1 MQRFFIPINIE
12 TIEFVRRYYYIA
24 NQLSFIIHMKKKK
37 IIVIGCGFGGLQFVE
52 NLKKNVFDILI
63 IDKVNY
69 HQFQPLFYQVA
80 ASQIEPATI
89 AFPLR
94 KIFQN
99 RKDIRIRLATVEA
112 LNNDE
117 KTVET
122 SIGEFSYDYLII
134 ASGAKTNYFGNVE
147 IEKNSLSLKSTF
159 KAMTIRNKTLMNFEK
174 ILYEDDKDAL
184 YNIVIVGGGPT
195 GVELAGAFSEMKKEV
210 LPKDYPNI
218 LAHNV
223 NVYLLEGSNHTLS
236 AMSPFAQK
244 YSEKYLKKMGVIVKT
259 GVFVKQ
265 YNGETVVLSNGET
278 IVSKN
283 VIWSA
288 GVKGN
293 PIDGIPEDLILPSN
307 RIKVNRLNRIESLD
321 DVFAI
326 GDVAYMETEKY
337 PKGHPQVA
345 NVAIGQAKNLAK
357 NLNRMTK
364 DPQSKLKHYEYRN
377 LGTMATVGRNKA
389 LVDLPFA
396 KFKGRFAWLI
406 WMFLHLMLILS
417 VRNKLV
423 IFINW
428 AWNYITKN
436 SSLRLI
442 LKDENEP
449 LDI

>member
-1 MQRFFIPINIE
+1 MI
-12 TIEFVRRYYYIA
+12 
-24 NQLSFIIHMKKKK
+24 KKK
-37 IIVIGCGFGGLQFVE
+37 IIVIGCGFGGLQFIKH
-52 NLKKNVFDILI
+52 LKKDIFDILL
-63 IDKVNY
+63 IDKVNH

-89 AFPLR
+89 SFPLR

-99 RKDIRIRLATVEA
+99 RKDVRIRLTNVEA
-112 LNNDE
+112 VNE
-117 KTVET
+117 KKKVIET
-122 SIGEFSYDYLII
+122 SIGEFPYDYLVI
-134 ASGAKTNYFGNVE
+134 ATGSKTNYFNNDQ
-147 IEKNSLSLKSTF
+147 IEENSLSLKSTF

-174 ILYEDDKDAL
+174 ILYEKNREGL

-195 GVELAGAFSEMKKEV
+195 GVELAGAFAEMKKEV
-210 LPKDYPNI
+210 IPKDYPNI
-218 LAHNV
+218 IPSKI

-236 AMSPFAQK
+236 AMSPYAQK
-244 YSEKYLKKMGVIVKT
+244 YSEKYLLKMGVIVKT
-259 GVFVKQ
+259 GIFVKQ
-265 YNGETVVLSNGET
+265 YDGKIVTLSNGET
-278 IVSKN
+278 IYSEN

-293 PIDGIPEDLILPSN
+293 AIGGIPDDVLLPTG
-307 RIKVNRLNRIESLD
+307 RIKVNRINKVEPLT
-321 DVFAI
+321 DVYAI

-337 PKGHPQVA
+337 PKGHPQLA

-357 NLNRMTK
+357 NLHK
-364 DPQSKLKHYEYRN
+364 IDQEKHDKLKEYEYRN

-389 LVDLPFA
+389 VVDLPFA
-396 KFKGRFAWLI
+396 KFRGRFAWFV

-417 VRNKLV
+417 VRNKIV

-442 LKDENEP
+442 LLDEKETT
-449 LDI
+449 DI

>member
-1 MQRFFIPINIE
+1 M
-12 TIEFVRRYYYIA
+12 
-24 NQLSFIIHMKKKK
+24 KKK
-37 IIVIGCGFGGLQFVE
+37 IIVVGCGFGGLQFVKH
-52 NLKKNVFDILI
+52 LKKNAYDILI
-63 IDKVNY
+63 IDKVNH

-89 AFPLR
+89 SFPLR

-112 LNNDE
+112 LNDSD
-117 KTVET
+117 KTVST
-122 SIGEFSYDYLII
+122 SIGDFSYDYLII
-134 ASGAKTNYFGNVE
+134 ASGAKTNYFNNNE
-147 IEKNSLSLKSTF
+147 IERNSLSLKSTY
-159 KAMTIRNKTLMNFEK
+159 KAMAIRNKTLMNFEK
-174 ILYEDDKDAL
+174 ILYEEDNEGL
-184 YNIVIVGGGPT
+184 YNLVIVGGGAT
-195 GVELAGAFSEMKKEV
+195 GVELAGAFAEMKKEV

-236 AMSPFAQK
+236 SMSSYAQK
-244 YSEKYLKKMGVIVKT
+244 YSEKYLRKMGVIVKT
-259 GVFVKQ
+259 GIFVKQ
-265 YNGETVVLSNGET
+265 YDGEIVTLSNGET
-278 IVSKN
+278 IVTKN

-293 PIDGIPEDLILPSN
+293 PIRGIPDNLVLPSG
-307 RIKVNRLNRIESLD
+307 RIKVNRLNRVESLQ
-321 DVFAI
+321 DVYAI
-326 GDVAYMETEKY
+326 GDVAIMETEKY
-337 PKGHPQVA
+337 PKGHPQLA

-357 NLNRMTK
+357 NLNRILNGK
-364 DPQSKLKHYEYRN
+364 ESNLKLYEYRN

-389 LVDLPFA
+389 LVDFPFV
-396 KFKGRFAWLI
+396 KFRGRFAWLV

-442 LKDENEP
+442 LDDEINSSGG
-449 LDI
+449 

>member
-1 MQRFFIPINIE
+1 
-12 TIEFVRRYYYIA
+12 
-24 NQLSFIIHMKKKK
+24 MKKKK
-37 IIVIGCGFGGLQFVE
+37 IIVIGCGFGGLQFVK
-52 NLKKNVFDILI
+52 NLKKDVYDILI

-99 RKDIRIRLATVEA
+99 RKDIRIRLATVES
-112 LNNDE
+112 LNDNG
-117 KTVET
+117 KLITT

-134 ASGAKTNYFGNVE
+134 ASGAKTNYFGNEE
-147 IEKNSLSLKSTF
+147 IENNSLSLKSTF
-159 KAMTIRNKTLMNFEK
+159 KAMTIRNKTLMNFER
-174 ILYEDDKDAL
+174 ILYKEDKTGL
-184 YNIVIVGGGPT
+184 YNIVIVGGGAT
-195 GVELAGAFSEMKKEV
+195 GVELAGAFAEMKKEV

-244 YSEKYLKKMGVIVKT
+244 YSEKYLNKMGVIVKT
-259 GVFVKQ
+259 GVFVKK
-265 YNGETVVLSNGET
+265 YDGENVVLSNGET
-278 IVSKN
+278 ITSKN

-288 GVKGN
+288 GVIGN
-293 PIDGIPEDLILPSN
+293 PIGGVPKDLLLPSG
-307 RIKVNRLNRIESLD
+307 RIKVNRINRVEPLD
-321 DVFAI
+321 NVFAI

-337 PKGHPQVA
+337 PKGHPQLA

-357 NLNRMTK
+357 NINRITK
-364 DPQSKLKHYEYRN
+364 EDSSKLKYYEYRN

-396 KFKGRFAWLI
+396 KFKGGFAWLI

-442 LKDENEP
+442 LTDEDNSE
-449 LDI
+449 DF

>member
-1 MQRFFIPINIE
+1 
-12 TIEFVRRYYYIA
+12 
-24 NQLSFIIHMKKKK
+24 MKRKK
-37 IIVIGCGFGGLQFVE
+37 IIVIGCGFGGLQFIK
-52 NLKKNVFDILI
+52 NLKKNVYDILI

-89 AFPLR
+89 SFPLR
-94 KIFQN
+94 KIFQK
-99 RKDIRIRLATVEA
+99 RKDIRIRLATVEG
-112 LNNDE
+112 LDYHQ
-117 KTVET
+117 KTVAT

-134 ASGAKTNYFGNVE
+134 ASGAKTNYFGNKE
-147 IEKNSLSLKSTF
+147 IEANSLSLKSTF
-159 KAMTIRNKTLMNFEK
+159 KAMSIRNKTLMNFEK
-174 ILYEDDKDAL
+174 ILYENQKDGL
-184 YNIVIVGGGPT
+184 YNIVIVGGGAT
-195 GVELAGAFSEMKKEV
+195 GVELAGAFAEMKKEV

-218 LAHNV
+218 EVQNV
-223 NVYLLEGSNHTLS
+223 KVYLLEGSKHTLS
-236 AMSPFAQK
+236 AMSAYAQK
-244 YSEKYLKKMGVIVKT
+244 YSQKYLKKMGVIVKT
-259 GVFVKQ
+259 GVFVNK
-265 YNGETVVLSNGET
+265 YDGETVTLSNGQS

-293 PIDGIPEDLILPSN
+293 PIGGLPENTLMPSG
-307 RIKVNRLNRIESLD
+307 RIKVNRINEIESIQ

-326 GDVAYMETEKY
+326 GDVAHMETDKY

-357 NLNRMTK
+357 NINRMHNSK
-364 DPQSKLKHYEYRN
+364 NAKLKQYEYRN

-396 KFKGRFAWLI
+396 KFRGRFAWFI

-442 LKDENEP
+442 LLDEKDSLDEN
-449 LDI
+449 L

>member
-1 MQRFFIPINIE
+1 
-12 TIEFVRRYYYIA
+12 
-24 NQLSFIIHMKKKK
+24 MKRKK
-37 IIVIGCGFGGLQFVE
+37 IIVIGCGFGGLQLVKH
-52 NLKKNVFDILI
+52 LKKNTYDILI
-63 IDKVNY
+63 IDKVNH

-89 AFPLR
+89 SFPLR
-94 KIFQN
+94 KIFQK
-99 RKDIRIRLATVEA
+99 RKDVRIRLATVEV
-112 LNNDE
+112 LNNEE
-117 KTVET
+117 KTIET
-122 SIGEFSYDYLII
+122 SIGKFRYDYLII
-134 ASGAKTNYFGNVE
+134 ATGAVTNYFGNAE
-147 IEKNSLSLKSTF
+147 IENNSLSLKTTY
-159 KAMTIRNKTLMNFEK
+159 KAMSIRNKTLLNFEK
-174 ILYEDDKDAL
+174 ILYEEDKDGL
-184 YNIVIVGGGPT
+184 YNIVIVGGGAT
-195 GVELAGAFSEMKKEV
+195 GVELAGAYAEMKKEV

-223 NVYLLEGSNHTLS
+223 NVYLLEGSNNTLS
-236 AMSPFAQK
+236 AMSSYAQK
-244 YSEKYLKKMGVIVKT
+244 YSEKYLRKMGVIVKT
-259 GVFVKQ
+259 GVFVNQ
-265 YNGETVVLSNGET
+265 YDGNTVVLSNGDT
-278 IVSKN
+278 INSKN

-293 PIDGIPEDLILPSN
+293 PIGGIPENLLQKTN
-307 RIKVNRLNRIESLD
+307 RIKVDRHNRVESLQ

-326 GDVAYMETEKY
+326 GDVAHMETDKY

-345 NVAIGQAKNLAK
+345 NVAIGQAKILAK
-357 NLNRMTK
+357 NINSMQK
-364 DPQSKLKHYEYRN
+364 NESYQLKSYEYRN

-442 LKDENEP
+442 LIDDEKNISETN
-449 LDI
+449 

>member
-1 MQRFFIPINIE
+1 MI
-12 TIEFVRRYYYIA
+12 
-24 NQLSFIIHMKKKK
+24 KKK
-37 IIVIGCGFGGLQFVE
+37 IIVIGCGFGGLQFIK
-52 NLKKNVFDILI
+52 NLKKNTFDILL
-63 IDKVNY
+63 IDKVNH

-89 AFPLR
+89 SFPLR

-99 RKDIRIRLATVEA
+99 RKDVRIRLANVESV
-112 LNNDE
+112 NDKE
-117 KTVET
+117 KVVET
-122 SIGEFSYDYLII
+122 SIGKFLYDYLVI
-134 ASGAKTNYFGNVE
+134 ATGSKTNYFNNKQ
-147 IEKNSLSLKSTF
+147 IEENSLSLKSTY
-159 KAMTIRNKTLMNFEK
+159 KAMSIRNKTLMNFEK
-174 ILYEDDKDAL
+174 ILYEVDKSGL
-184 YNIVIVGGGPT
+184 YNIVIVGGGAT
-195 GVELAGAFSEMKKEV
+195 GVELAGAFAEMKKEV

-218 LAHNV
+218 LASKV

-236 AMSPFAQK
+236 AMSSYAQK
-244 YSEKYLKKMGVIVKT
+244 YSEKYLLKMGVIVKT

-265 YNGETVVLSNGET
+265 YDGQVVLLSNGET
-278 IVSKN
+278 INSEN

-293 PIDGIPEDLILPSN
+293 AIGGIPNDLLLPSG
-307 RIKVNRLNRIESLD
+307 RIKVDRINKIESLD
-321 DVFAI
+321 EVYAI
-326 GDVAYMETEKY
+326 GDVAYMETDKY
-337 PKGHPQVA
+337 PKGHPQLA

-357 NLNRMTK
+357 NLNKVAQGKHDR
-364 DPQSKLKHYEYRN
+364 LKAYEYRN

-389 LVDLPFA
+389 VVDLPFA
-396 KFKGRFAWLI
+396 KFKGRFAWFV

-442 LKDENEP
+442 LLDE
-449 LDI
+449 DHSSHI

>member
-1 MQRFFIPINIE
+1 
-12 TIEFVRRYYYIA
+12 
-24 NQLSFIIHMKKKK
+24 MKKKK
-37 IIVIGCGFGGLQFVE
+37 IIVIGCGFAGLQFVK
-52 NLKKNVFDILI
+52 NLKKDVYDILI

-99 RKDIRIRLATVEA
+99 RKDIRIRLATVES
-112 LNNDE
+112 LNDNE
-117 KTVET
+117 KTIST
-122 SIGEFSYDYLII
+122 SIGEFSYNYLII
-134 ASGAKTNYFGNVE
+134 ASGAKTNYFGNEE
-147 IEKNSLSLKSTF
+147 IENNSLSLKSTF
-159 KAMTIRNKTLMNFEK
+159 KAMTIRNKTLMNFER
-174 ILYEDDKDAL
+174 ILYKEDKSGL
-184 YNIVIVGGGPT
+184 YNIVIVGGGAT
-195 GVELAGAFSEMKKEV
+195 GVELAGAFAEMKKEV

-244 YSEKYLKKMGVIVKT
+244 YSEKYLNKMGVIVKT
-259 GVFVKQ
+259 GVFVKK
-265 YNGETVVLSNGET
+265 YDGENVVLSNGET
-278 IVSKN
+278 ITSKN

-288 GVKGN
+288 GVIGN
-293 PIDGIPEDLILPSN
+293 PIGGVPKDLLLPSG
-307 RIKVNRLNRIESLD
+307 RIKVNRINRVEPLD
-321 DVFAI
+321 SVFAI

-337 PKGHPQVA
+337 PKGHPQLA

-357 NLNRMTK
+357 NINRITK
-364 DPQSKLKHYEYRN
+364 EDNPKLKYYEYRN

-389 LVDLPFA
+389 VVDLPFA
-396 KFKGRFAWLI
+396 KFKGGFAWLI

-442 LKDENEP
+442 LTDEDNSKDS
-449 LDI
+449 

>member
-1 MQRFFIPINIE
+1 M
-12 TIEFVRRYYYIA
+12 
-24 NQLSFIIHMKKKK
+24 MKKKK
-37 IIVIGCGFGGLQFVE
+37 IIVIGCGFGGLQFVKH
-52 NLKKNVFDILI
+52 LKKDTYDILI
-63 IDKVNY
+63 IDKVNH

-89 AFPLR
+89 SFPLR
-94 KIFQN
+94 KIFQK
-99 RKDIRIRLATVEA
+99 RKDVRIRLATVEV
-112 LNNDE
+112 LNNLE
-117 KTVET
+117 KTIET
-122 SIGEFSYDYLII
+122 SIGKFEYDYLII
-134 ASGAKTNYFGNVE
+134 ATGAVTNYFGNTV
-147 IEKNSLSLKSTF
+147 IENNSLSLKSTY
-159 KAMTIRNKTLMNFEK
+159 KAMSIRNKTLLNFEK
-174 ILYEDDKDAL
+174 ILYEEDKDGL
-184 YNIVIVGGGPT
+184 YNIVIVGGGAT
-195 GVELAGAFSEMKKEV
+195 GVELAGAYAEMKKEV

-223 NVYLLEGSNHTLS
+223 NVYLLEGSNNTLS
-236 AMSPFAQK
+236 AMSSYAQK
-244 YSEKYLKKMGVIVKT
+244 YSEKYLRKMGVIVKT
-259 GVFVKQ
+259 GVLVKQ
-265 YNGETVVLSNGET
+265 YDGITVVLSNGET
-278 IVSKN
+278 INSKN

-293 PIDGIPEDLILPSN
+293 PIGGIPESLLQPTR
-307 RIKVNRLNRIESLD
+307 RIKVDRQNRVESLQ

-326 GDVAYMETEKY
+326 GDVAHMETNKY

-345 NVAIGQAKNLAK
+345 NVAIGQATNLAK
-357 NLNRMTK
+357 NLNRI
-364 DPQSKLKHYEYRN
+364 LKNDSSHLKNYEYRN

-442 LKDENEP
+442 LLDDEKNISETK
-449 LDI
+449 

>member
-1 MQRFFIPINIE
+1 M
-12 TIEFVRRYYYIA
+12 
-24 NQLSFIIHMKKKK
+24 KK
-37 IIVIGCGFGGLQFVE
+37 IIVIGCGFGGLQFVKH
-52 NLKKNVFDILI
+52 LKKDFFDILI

-99 RKDIRIRLATVEA
+99 RKDIRIRLATVES
-112 LNNDE
+112 LNNNE
-117 KTVET
+117 KSITT

-134 ASGAKTNYFGNVE
+134 ASGAKTNYFGNEE
-147 IEKNSLSLKSTF
+147 IENNSLSLKSTF
-159 KAMTIRNKTLMNFEK
+159 KAMTIRNKTLMSFER
-174 ILYEDDKDAL
+174 ILYEEDKTGL
-184 YNIVIVGGGPT
+184 YNIVIVGGGAT
-195 GVELAGAFSEMKKEV
+195 GVELAGAFAEMKKEI

-236 AMSPFAQK
+236 AMSPYAQK

-265 YNGETVVLSNGET
+265 YDGENVVLSNGET
-278 IVSKN
+278 IISKN

-288 GVKGN
+288 GVVGN
-293 PIDGIPEDLILPSN
+293 PIGGVPKDLLLPSG
-307 RIKVNRLNRIESLD
+307 RIKVNRINRIEPLD
-321 DVFAI
+321 NVFAI
-326 GDVAYMETEKY
+326 GDVAHMETEKY
-337 PKGHPQVA
+337 PKGHPQLA

-357 NLNRMTK
+357 NINRITK
-364 DPQSKLKHYEYRN
+364 EDNPKLKYYEYRN

-396 KFKGRFAWLI
+396 KFKGGFAWLI

-442 LKDENEP
+442 LTDEDNSKDS
-449 LDI
+449 

>member
-1 MQRFFIPINIE
+1 MIKR
-12 TIEFVRRYYYIA
+12 
-24 NQLSFIIHMKKKK
+24 KK
-37 IIVIGCGFGGLQFVE
+37 IILIGCGFGGLQLVKH
-52 NLKKNVFDILI
+52 LKKNTYDILI

-89 AFPLR
+89 SFPLR
-94 KIFQN
+94 KIFQK
-99 RKDIRIRLATVEA
+99 RKDVRIRLATVEI
-112 LNNDE
+112 LNNEE
-117 KTVET
+117 KTIET
-122 SIGEFSYDYLII
+122 SIGKFRYDYLII
-134 ASGAKTNYFGNVE
+134 ATGAVTNYFGNSE
-147 IEKNSLSLKSTF
+147 IEKNSLSLKTTY
-159 KAMTIRNKTLMNFEK
+159 KAMSIRNKTLLNFEK
-174 ILYEDDKDAL
+174 ILYEEDKDGL
-184 YNIVIVGGGPT
+184 YNIVIVGGGAT
-195 GVELAGAFSEMKKEV
+195 GVELAGAYAEMKKEV

-223 NVYLLEGSNHTLS
+223 NVYLLEGSNNTLS
-236 AMSPFAQK
+236 AMSPYAQK
-244 YSEKYLKKMGVIVKT
+244 YSEKYLRKMGVIVKT
-259 GVFVKQ
+259 GVFVNQ
-265 YNGETVVLSNGET
+265 YDGNTVVLSNGDT
-278 IVSKN
+278 INSKN

-293 PIDGIPEDLILPSN
+293 PIGGIPDNLLQKTN
-307 RIKVNRLNRIESLD
+307 RIKVDRHNRVESLQ

-326 GDVAYMETEKY
+326 GDVAHMETDKY

-345 NVAIGQAKNLAK
+345 NVAIGQAKILAK
-357 NLNRMTK
+357 NINLMQKN
-364 DPQSKLKHYEYRN
+364 DSSQLKSYEYRN

-442 LKDENEP
+442 LIDDEKNISETN
-449 LDI
+449 

>member
-1 MQRFFIPINIE
+1 
-12 TIEFVRRYYYIA
+12 
-24 NQLSFIIHMKKKK
+24 MKRKK
-37 IIVIGCGFGGLQFVE
+37 IIVIGCGFGGLQFVK
-52 NLKKNVFDILI
+52 NLKKDVYDILI

-89 AFPLR
+89 SFPLR

-99 RKDIRIRLATVEA
+99 RKDIRIRLATVEGF
-112 LNNDE
+112 NYNQ
-117 KTVET
+117 KTVAT
-122 SIGEFSYDYLII
+122 SIGDFSYDYLII
-134 ASGAKTNYFGNVE
+134 ASGAKTNYFGNKE
-147 IEKNSLSLKSTF
+147 IEANSLSLKSTF
-159 KAMTIRNKTLMNFEK
+159 KAMSIRNKTLMNFEK
-174 ILYEDDKDAL
+174 ILYENEKDGL
-184 YNIVIVGGGPT
+184 CNIVIVGGGAT
-195 GVELAGAFSEMKKEV
+195 GVELAGAFAEMKKEV

-218 LAHNV
+218 EVQNV

-236 AMSPFAQK
+236 AMSAYAQR

-259 GVFVKQ
+259 GVFVNK
-265 YNGETVVLSNGET
+265 YDGENVTLSNGES
-278 IVSKN
+278 IISKN

-288 GVKGN
+288 GVRGN
-293 PIDGIPEDLILPSN
+293 PIGGLPENTLMPSG
-307 RIKVNRLNRIESLD
+307 RIKVNRINEIEAMQ

-326 GDVAYMETEKY
+326 GDVAHMETDKY

-357 NLNRMTK
+357 NINRM
-364 DPQSKLKHYEYRN
+364 QSSKNAKLKQYEYRN

-396 KFKGRFAWLI
+396 KFRGRFAWFI

-442 LKDENEP
+442 LLDDKDSLDEN
-449 LDI
+449 L

>member
-1 MQRFFIPINIE
+1 
-12 TIEFVRRYYYIA
+12 
-24 NQLSFIIHMKKKK
+24 MKKKK
-37 IIVIGCGFGGLQFVE
+37 IIVIGCGFGGLQFVK
-52 NLKKNVFDILI
+52 NLKKDVYDILI

-99 RKDIRIRLATVEA
+99 RKDIRIRLATVES
-112 LNNDE
+112 LNDNE
-117 KTVET
+117 KTIST
-122 SIGEFSYDYLII
+122 SIGEFSYNYLII
-134 ASGAKTNYFGNVE
+134 ASGAKTNYFGNEE
-147 IEKNSLSLKSTF
+147 IENNSLSLKSTF
-159 KAMTIRNKTLMNFEK
+159 KAMTIRNKTLMNFER
-174 ILYEDDKDAL
+174 ILYKEDKSGL
-184 YNIVIVGGGPT
+184 YNIVIVGGGAT
-195 GVELAGAFSEMKKEV
+195 GVELAGAFAEMKKEV

-244 YSEKYLKKMGVIVKT
+244 YSEKYLNKMGVIVKT
-259 GVFVKQ
+259 GVFVKK
-265 YNGETVVLSNGET
+265 YDGENVVLSNGET
-278 IVSKN
+278 ITSKN

-288 GVKGN
+288 GVIGN
-293 PIDGIPEDLILPSN
+293 PIGGVPKDLLLPSG
-307 RIKVNRLNRIESLD
+307 RIKVNRINRVEPLD
-321 DVFAI
+321 SVFAI

-337 PKGHPQVA
+337 PKGHPQLA

-357 NLNRMTK
+357 NINRITK
-364 DPQSKLKHYEYRN
+364 EDNPKLKYYEYRN

-389 LVDLPFA
+389 VVDLPFA
-396 KFKGRFAWLI
+396 KFKGGFAWLI

-442 LKDENEP
+442 LTDEDN
-449 LDI
+449 

>member
-1 MQRFFIPINIE
+1 MIKR
-12 TIEFVRRYYYIA
+12 
-24 NQLSFIIHMKKKK
+24 KK
-37 IIVIGCGFGGLQFVE
+37 IILIGCGFGGLQLVKHL
-52 NLKKNVFDILI
+52 NKNTYDILI

-89 AFPLR
+89 SFPLR
-94 KIFQN
+94 KIFQK
-99 RKDIRIRLATVEA
+99 RKDVRIRLATVEL
-112 LNNDE
+112 LNNEE
-117 KTVET
+117 KTIET
-122 SIGEFSYDYLII
+122 SIGKFRYDYLII
-134 ASGAKTNYFGNVE
+134 ATGAVTNYFGNSE
-147 IEKNSLSLKSTF
+147 IEKNSLSLKTTY
-159 KAMTIRNKTLMNFEK
+159 KAMSIRNKTLLNFEK
-174 ILYEDDKDAL
+174 ILYEEDKDGL
-184 YNIVIVGGGPT
+184 YNIVIVGGGAT
-195 GVELAGAFSEMKKEV
+195 GVELAGAYAEMKKEV

-223 NVYLLEGSNHTLS
+223 NVYLLEGSNNTLS
-236 AMSPFAQK
+236 AMSPYAQK
-244 YSEKYLKKMGVIVKT
+244 YSEKYLRKMGVIVKT
-259 GVFVKQ
+259 GVFVNQ
-265 YNGETVVLSNGET
+265 YDGNTVVLSNGDT
-278 IVSKN
+278 INSKN

-293 PIDGIPEDLILPSN
+293 PIGGIPENLLQKTN
-307 RIKVNRLNRIESLD
+307 RIKVDRHNRVESLQ

-326 GDVAYMETEKY
+326 GDVAHMETDKY

-345 NVAIGQAKNLAK
+345 NVAIGQAKILAK
-357 NLNRMTK
+357 NINLMQKN
-364 DPQSKLKHYEYRN
+364 DSSQLKSYEYRN

-442 LKDENEP
+442 LIDDEKNISETN
-449 LDI
+449 

>member
-1 MQRFFIPINIE
+1 
-12 TIEFVRRYYYIA
+12 
-24 NQLSFIIHMKKKK
+24 MKKKV
-37 IIVIGCGFGGLQFVE
+37 IVVGCGFGGLQFVKH
-52 NLKKNVFDILI
+52 LKKDAYNIMI
-63 IDKVNY
+63 IDKVNH

-89 AFPLR
+89 SFPLR

-99 RKDIRIRLATVEA
+99 RKDIRIRLATVES
-112 LNNDE
+112 LNDSD
-117 KTVET
+117 KTVRT
-122 SIGEFSYDYLII
+122 SIGDFSYDYLII
-134 ASGAKTNYFGNVE
+134 ASGAKTNYFNNNE
-147 IEKNSLSLKSTF
+147 IEENSLSLKSTY
-159 KAMTIRNKTLMNFEK
+159 KAMAIRNKTLMNFEK
-174 ILYEDDKDAL
+174 ILYEEDNEGL
-184 YNIVIVGGGPT
+184 YNLVIVGGGAT
-195 GVELAGAFSEMKKEV
+195 GVELAGSFAEMKREV

-236 AMSPFAQK
+236 SMSSYAQK
-244 YSEKYLKKMGVIVKT
+244 YSEKYLRKMGVIVKT

-265 YNGETVVLSNGET
+265 YDGEIVTLSNGES
-278 IVSKN
+278 IVTKN

-293 PIDGIPEDLILPSN
+293 PIRGIPDNLVLSSG
-307 RIKVNRLNRIESLD
+307 RIKVNRLNRVEPLQ
-321 DVFAI
+321 DVYAI
-326 GDVAYMETEKY
+326 GDVAIMETEKY
-337 PKGHPQVA
+337 PKGHPQLA

-357 NLNRMTK
+357 NLNRILNDK
-364 DPQSKLKHYEYRN
+364 ESNLKLYEYRN

-389 LVDLPFA
+389 LVDFPFV
-396 KFKGRFAWLI
+396 KFRGRFAWLV

-442 LKDENEP
+442 LDDEINSS
-449 LDI
+449 DG

>member
-1 MQRFFIPINIE
+1 
-12 TIEFVRRYYYIA
+12 
-24 NQLSFIIHMKKKK
+24 MKKKK
-37 IIVIGCGFGGLQFVE
+37 IIVVGCGFGGLQFVK
-52 NLKKNVFDILI
+52 NLKRNNYDILI
-63 IDKVNY
+63 IDKVNH

-89 AFPLR
+89 SFPLR

-99 RKDIRIRLATVEA
+99 RKDVRIRLASVDVVKSLDNTI
-112 LNNDE
+112 
-117 KTVET
+117 ET
-122 SIGEFSYDYLII
+122 SIGNFEYDYLVI
-134 ASGAKTNYFGNVE
+134 ATGAVTNYFGNTE
-147 IEKNSLSLKSTF
+147 IENNTLSLKSTY
-159 KAMTIRNKTLMNFEK
+159 KAMSIRNKTLLNFEK
-174 ILYEDDKDAL
+174 ILYEEDKDGL
-184 YNIVIVGGGPT
+184 YNIVIVGGGAT
-195 GVELAGAFSEMKKEV
+195 GVELAGAYAEMKKEV

-223 NVYLLEGSNHTLS
+223 NVYLLEGSNNTLS
-236 AMSPFAQK
+236 AMSAFAQK
-244 YSEKYLKKMGVIVKT
+244 YSEKYLRKMGVIVKT

-265 YNGETVVLSNGET
+265 YDGKTVVLSNGET
-278 IVSKN
+278 INSKN

-293 PIDGIPEDLILPSN
+293 PIDGIPKKLLQPSN
-307 RIKVNRLNRIESLD
+307 RIKVDRYNRVESLTV
-321 DVFAI
+321 VFAI
-326 GDVAYMETEKY
+326 GDVAYMETDKY
-337 PKGHPQVA
+337 PNGHPQVA

-357 NLNRMTK
+357 NINRMQK
-364 DPQSKLKHYEYRN
+364 NEHPNLKSYEYRN

-442 LKDENEP
+442 LIDDEKKHHSSQTK
-449 LDI
+449 

>member
-1 MQRFFIPINIE
+1 MIKR
-12 TIEFVRRYYYIA
+12 
-24 NQLSFIIHMKKKK
+24 KK
-37 IIVIGCGFGGLQFVE
+37 IILIGCGFGGLQLVKH
-52 NLKKNVFDILI
+52 LKKNTYDILI

-89 AFPLR
+89 SFPLR
-94 KIFQN
+94 KIFQK
-99 RKDIRIRLATVEA
+99 RKDVRIRLATVEL
-112 LNNDE
+112 LNNEE
-117 KTVET
+117 KTIET
-122 SIGEFSYDYLII
+122 SIGKFRYDYLII
-134 ASGAKTNYFGNVE
+134 ATGAVTNYFGNSE
-147 IEKNSLSLKSTF
+147 IEKNSLSLKTTY
-159 KAMTIRNKTLMNFEK
+159 KAMSIRNKTLLNFEK
-174 ILYEDDKDAL
+174 ILYEEDKDGL
-184 YNIVIVGGGPT
+184 YNIVIVGGGAT
-195 GVELAGAFSEMKKEV
+195 GVELAGAYAEMKKEV

-223 NVYLLEGSNHTLS
+223 NVYLLEGSNNTLS
-236 AMSPFAQK
+236 AMSPYAQK
-244 YSEKYLKKMGVIVKT
+244 YSEKYLRKMGVIVKT
-259 GVFVKQ
+259 GVFVNQ
-265 YNGETVVLSNGET
+265 YDGNTVVLSNGDT
-278 IVSKN
+278 INSKN

-293 PIDGIPEDLILPSN
+293 PIGGIPENLLQKTN
-307 RIKVNRLNRIESLD
+307 RIKVDRHNRVESLQ

-326 GDVAYMETEKY
+326 GDVAHMETDKY

-345 NVAIGQAKNLAK
+345 NVAIGQAKILAK
-357 NLNRMTK
+357 NINIMQK
-364 DPQSKLKHYEYRN
+364 NDSSQLKSYEYRN

-442 LKDENEP
+442 LIDDEKNISETN
-449 LDI
+449 

>member
-1 MQRFFIPINIE
+1 
-12 TIEFVRRYYYIA
+12 
-24 NQLSFIIHMKKKK
+24 MKKKK
-37 IIVIGCGFGGLQFVE
+37 IIVIGCGFAGLQFVK
-52 NLKKNVFDILI
+52 NLKKDVYDILI

-99 RKDIRIRLATVEA
+99 RKDIRIRLATVES
-112 LNNDE
+112 LNDNE
-117 KTVET
+117 KTIST

-134 ASGAKTNYFGNVE
+134 ASGAKTNYFGNEE
-147 IEKNSLSLKSTF
+147 IENNSLSLKSTF
-159 KAMTIRNKTLMNFEK
+159 KAMTIRNKTLMNFER
-174 ILYEDDKDAL
+174 ILYKEDKTGL
-184 YNIVIVGGGPT
+184 YNIVIVGGGAT
-195 GVELAGAFSEMKKEV
+195 GVELAGAFAEMKKEV

-244 YSEKYLKKMGVIVKT
+244 YSEKYLNKMGVIVKT
-259 GVFVKQ
+259 GVFVKK
-265 YNGETVVLSNGET
+265 YDGENVVLSNGET
-278 IVSKN
+278 ITSKN

-288 GVKGN
+288 GVIGN
-293 PIDGIPEDLILPSN
+293 PIGGVPKDLLLPSG
-307 RIKVNRLNRIESLD
+307 RIKVNRINRVEPLD
-321 DVFAI
+321 SVFAI

-337 PKGHPQVA
+337 PKGHPQLA

-357 NLNRMTK
+357 NINRITK
-364 DPQSKLKHYEYRN
+364 EDNPKLKYYEYRN

-389 LVDLPFA
+389 VVDLPFA
-396 KFKGRFAWLI
+396 KFKGGFAWLI

-442 LKDENEP
+442 LTDEDNSKDS
-449 LDI
+449 

>member
-1 MQRFFIPINIE
+1 
-12 TIEFVRRYYYIA
+12 
-24 NQLSFIIHMKKKK
+24 
-37 IIVIGCGFGGLQFVE
+37 
-52 NLKKNVFDILI
+52 
-63 IDKVNY
+63 
-69 HQFQPLFYQVA
+69 
-80 ASQIEPATI
+80 
-89 AFPLR
+89 
-94 KIFQN
+94 
-99 RKDIRIRLATVEA
+99 
-112 LNNDE
+112 
-117 KTVET
+117 
-122 SIGEFSYDYLII
+122 
-134 ASGAKTNYFGNVE
+134 
-147 IEKNSLSLKSTF
+147 
-159 KAMTIRNKTLMNFEK
+159 
-174 ILYEDDKDAL
+174 
-184 YNIVIVGGGPT
+184 
-195 GVELAGAFSEMKKEV
+195 MKKEV

-244 YSEKYLKKMGVIVKT
+244 YSEKYLNKMGVIVKT
-259 GVFVKQ
+259 GVFVKK
-265 YNGETVVLSNGET
+265 YDGENVVLSNGET
-278 IVSKN
+278 ITSKN

-288 GVKGN
+288 GVIGN
-293 PIDGIPEDLILPSN
+293 PIGGVPKDLLLPSG
-307 RIKVNRLNRIESLD
+307 RIKVNRINRVEPLD
-321 DVFAI
+321 SVFAI

-337 PKGHPQVA
+337 PKGHPQLA

-357 NLNRMTK
+357 NINRIMK
-364 DPQSKLKHYEYRN
+364 ENNPKLKSYEYRN

-442 LKDENEP
+442 L
-449 LDI
+449 LDDDMDV

>member
-1 MQRFFIPINIE
+1 
-12 TIEFVRRYYYIA
+12 
-24 NQLSFIIHMKKKK
+24 MKKKK
-37 IIVIGCGFGGLQFVE
+37 IIVIGCGFGGLQFVK
-52 NLKKNVFDILI
+52 NLKKDVYDILI

-99 RKDIRIRLATVEA
+99 RKDIRIRLATVES
-112 LNNDE
+112 LNDNE
-117 KTVET
+117 KSIST

-134 ASGAKTNYFGNVE
+134 ASGAKTNYFGNEE
-147 IEKNSLSLKSTF
+147 IENNSLSLKSTF
-159 KAMTIRNKTLMNFEK
+159 KAMTIRNKTLMNFER
-174 ILYEDDKDAL
+174 ILYKEDKTGL
-184 YNIVIVGGGPT
+184 YNIVIVGGGAT
-195 GVELAGAFSEMKKEV
+195 GVELAGAFAEMKKEV

-244 YSEKYLKKMGVIVKT
+244 YSEKYLNKMGVIVKT
-259 GVFVKQ
+259 GVFVKK
-265 YNGETVVLSNGET
+265 YDGENVVLSNGET
-278 IVSKN
+278 ITSKN

-288 GVKGN
+288 GVIGN
-293 PIDGIPEDLILPSN
+293 PIGGVPKDLLLPSG
-307 RIKVNRLNRIESLD
+307 RIKVNRINRVEPLD
-321 DVFAI
+321 NVFAI

-337 PKGHPQVA
+337 PKGHPQLA

-357 NLNRMTK
+357 NINRITK
-364 DPQSKLKHYEYRN
+364 EDSSKLKYYEYRN

-396 KFKGRFAWLI
+396 KFKGGFAWLI

-442 LKDENEP
+442 LTDEDNSE
-449 LDI
+449 DF

>member
-1 MQRFFIPINIE
+1 
-12 TIEFVRRYYYIA
+12 
-24 NQLSFIIHMKKKK
+24 MKKKK
-37 IIVIGCGFGGLQFVE
+37 IIVIGCGFGGLQFVK
-52 NLKKNVFDILI
+52 NLKKDVYDILI

-99 RKDIRIRLATVEA
+99 RKDIRIRLATVES
-112 LNNDE
+112 LNDNE
-117 KTVET
+117 KTIST

-134 ASGAKTNYFGNVE
+134 ASGAKTNYFGNEE
-147 IEKNSLSLKSTF
+147 IENNSLSLKSTF
-159 KAMTIRNKTLMNFEK
+159 KAMTIRNKTLMNFER
-174 ILYEDDKDAL
+174 ILYKEDKSGL
-184 YNIVIVGGGPT
+184 YNIVIVGGGAT
-195 GVELAGAFSEMKKEV
+195 GVELAGAFAEMKKEV

-244 YSEKYLKKMGVIVKT
+244 YSEKYLNKMGVIVKT
-259 GVFVKQ
+259 GVFVKK
-265 YNGETVVLSNGET
+265 YDGENVVLSNGET
-278 IVSKN
+278 ITSKN

-288 GVKGN
+288 GVIGN
-293 PIDGIPEDLILPSN
+293 PIGGVPKDLLLPSG
-307 RIKVNRLNRIESLD
+307 RIKVNRINRVEPLD
-321 DVFAI
+321 SVFAI

-337 PKGHPQVA
+337 PKGHPQLA

-357 NLNRMTK
+357 NINRITK
-364 DPQSKLKHYEYRN
+364 EDNPKLKYYEYRN

-389 LVDLPFA
+389 VVDLPFA
-396 KFKGRFAWLI
+396 KFKGGFAWLI

-442 LKDENEP
+442 LTDEDNSE
-449 LDI
+449 DF

>member
-1 MQRFFIPINIE
+1 MI
-12 TIEFVRRYYYIA
+12 
-24 NQLSFIIHMKKKK
+24 KKK
-37 IIVIGCGFGGLQFVE
+37 IVVIGCGFGGLQFIK
-52 NLKKNVFDILI
+52 NLKKNTFDILL
-63 IDKVNY
+63 IDKVNH

-89 AFPLR
+89 SFPLR

-99 RKDIRIRLATVEA
+99 RKDVRIRLANVESV
-112 LNNDE
+112 NDKE
-117 KTVET
+117 KVVET
-122 SIGEFSYDYLII
+122 SIGKFLYDYLVI
-134 ASGAKTNYFGNVE
+134 ATGSKTNYFNNKQ
-147 IEKNSLSLKSTF
+147 IEENSLSLKSTY
-159 KAMTIRNKTLMNFEK
+159 KAMSIRNKTLMNFEK
-174 ILYEDDKDAL
+174 ILYEVDKSGL
-184 YNIVIVGGGPT
+184 YNIVIVGGGAT
-195 GVELAGAFSEMKKEV
+195 GVELAGAFAEMKKEV

-218 LAHNV
+218 LASKV

-236 AMSPFAQK
+236 AMSSYAQK
-244 YSEKYLKKMGVIVKT
+244 YSEKYLLKMGVIVKT

-265 YNGETVVLSNGET
+265 YDGQVVLLSNGET
-278 IVSKN
+278 INSEN

-293 PIDGIPEDLILPSN
+293 AIGGIPNDLLLPSG
-307 RIKVNRLNRIESLD
+307 RIKVDRINKIESLD
-321 DVFAI
+321 EVYAI
-326 GDVAYMETEKY
+326 GDVAYMETDKY
-337 PKGHPQVA
+337 PKGHPQLA

-357 NLNRMTK
+357 NLNK
-364 DPQSKLKHYEYRN
+364 VAQGKHDKLKAYEYRN

-389 LVDLPFA
+389 VVDLPFA
-396 KFKGRFAWLI
+396 KFKGRFAWFV

-442 LKDENEP
+442 LLDE
-449 LDI
+449 DHSSHI

>member
-1 MQRFFIPINIE
+1 M
-12 TIEFVRRYYYIA
+12 
-24 NQLSFIIHMKKKK
+24 MKRKK
-37 IIVIGCGFGGLQFVE
+37 IIVIGCGFGGLQLVKH
-52 NLKKNVFDILI
+52 LKKNTYDILI
-63 IDKVNY
+63 IDKVNH

-89 AFPLR
+89 SFPLR
-94 KIFQN
+94 KIFQK
-99 RKDIRIRLATVEA
+99 RKDVRIRLATVEV
-112 LNNDE
+112 LNNED
-117 KTVET
+117 KTIET
-122 SIGEFSYDYLII
+122 SIGKFRYDYLII
-134 ASGAKTNYFGNVE
+134 ATGAVTNYFGNAE
-147 IEKNSLSLKSTF
+147 IENNSLSLKTTY
-159 KAMTIRNKTLMNFEK
+159 KAMSIRNKTLLNFEK
-174 ILYEDDKDAL
+174 ILYEEDKDGL
-184 YNIVIVGGGPT
+184 YNIVIVGGGAT
-195 GVELAGAFSEMKKEV
+195 GVELAGAYAEMKKEV

-223 NVYLLEGSNHTLS
+223 NVYLLEGSNNTLS
-236 AMSPFAQK
+236 AMSSYAQK
-244 YSEKYLKKMGVIVKT
+244 YSEKYLRKMGVIVKT
-259 GVFVKQ
+259 GVFVNQ
-265 YNGETVVLSNGET
+265 YDGNTVVLSNGDT
-278 IVSKN
+278 INSKN

-293 PIDGIPEDLILPSN
+293 PIGGIPENLLQKTN
-307 RIKVNRLNRIESLD
+307 RIKVDRHNRVESLQ

-326 GDVAYMETEKY
+326 GDVAHMETDKY

-345 NVAIGQAKNLAK
+345 NVAIGQAKILAK
-357 NLNRMTK
+357 NINSMQK
-364 DPQSKLKHYEYRN
+364 NESYQLKSYEYRN

-442 LKDENEP
+442 LIDDEKNISETN
-449 LDI
+449 